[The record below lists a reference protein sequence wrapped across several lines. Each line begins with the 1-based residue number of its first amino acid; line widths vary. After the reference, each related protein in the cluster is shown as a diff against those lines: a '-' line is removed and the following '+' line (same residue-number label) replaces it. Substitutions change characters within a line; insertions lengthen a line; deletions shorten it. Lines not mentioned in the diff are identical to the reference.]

1 MNVSSRMAASASE
14 GVVRRPDGPPEGAEE
29 PGLRPVRQA
38 VSGHRLLQERAGRLP
53 VLGGLPVC
61 PSEGASQESRRR
73 GPYQHQALQGWLCPG
88 IIFLLLILAA
98 E

>member
-1 MNVSSRMAASASE
+1 MAASASE
-14 GVVRRPDGPPEGAEE
+14 GVVRRPDGPPEGTEE

-38 VSGHRLLQERAGRLP
+38 VSGHRLLQERAGSGWGPPLRR
-53 VLGGLPVC
+53 LPVC

-73 GPYQHQALQGWLCPG
+73 GPYQYQALQGWLCPG
-88 IIFLLLILAA
+88 IIFILLILAA